1 MRQIKFGLYL
11 PTGDFARARRV
22 AQRAERQGFYSLS
35 INDHLYSP
43 MGERDPQLESFTT
56 LSAIAAITTR
66 IRLAPAVVAM
76 SFRNPALLAKTAST
90 LDCISNGR
98 FIMGL
103 GSGWQRTE
111 YEAHGYRYPSTTE
124 RLDQL
129 EDGIQVLKAMW
140 TQDEPTYQ
148 GRFFSIKN
156 AYNNPRPVQ
165 KPYPPLMLGG
175 SGPKLLEIAARHAD
189 IALLT
194 APIYH
199 DKDSVQDPTAAV
211 KFTKAVLKR
220 RIGQLRDLTRA
231 AGRDPDSIE
240 LASLVFV
247 RMARDKSQADAMV
260 RQSAAQMGFPS
271 EEAVRNSPGLL
282 IGTPDEV
289 KRELQSRI
297 EEFGL
302 TFFTAAIFGQEAY
315 EMWVDE
321 IMPAFQGK
329 SEQ

>member
-1 MRQIKFGLYL
+1 MREIKFGLYL

-22 AQRAERQGFYSLS
+22 AERAERQGFYSLS

-43 MGERDPQLESFTT
+43 MGERDPQLECFTT
-56 LSAIAAITTR
+56 LSAIAAITTK

-111 YEAHGYRYPSTTE
+111 YDAHGFPYPSTTE

-129 EDGIQVLKAMW
+129 EDGIKVLKAMW
-140 TQDEPTYQ
+140 TQDEPAYQ
-148 GRFFSIKN
+148 GRYFSVRN
-156 AYNNPRPVQ
+156 AYNHPRPVQ
-165 KPYPPLMLGG
+165 KPYPPIMLGG
-175 SGPKLLEIAARHAD
+175 SGPRLLEIAARHAD

-194 APIYH
+194 PPIYH
-199 DKDSVQDPTAAV
+199 DKDSVQDPTSAV
-211 KFTKAVLKR
+211 RFTKNVLKR
-220 RIGQLRDLTRA
+220 RIGQLKDLARS

-247 RMARDKSQADAMV
+247 RMARDKSQADEIV
-260 RQSAAQMGFPS
+260 RQSVAQMGFPN
-271 EEAVRNSPGLL
+271 EETARSSPASLM
-282 IGTPDEV
+282 GTPEEV
-289 KRELQSRI
+289 RRELRSRI
-297 EEFGL
+297 DEFGL
-302 TFFTAAIFGQEAY
+302 TFFTAALFGQETY
-315 EMWVDE
+315 EMFVGE
-321 IMPAFQGK
+321 IMPAFAG
-329 SEQ
+329 

>member
-22 AQRAERQGFYSLS
+22 AERAEKQGFYSLS

-43 MGERDPQLESFTT
+43 MGERDPQLECFTT
-56 LSAIAAITTR
+56 LSAIAAITTK

-98 FIMGL
+98 LIMGL

-111 YEAHGYRYPSTTE
+111 YDAHGYPYPSTTE

-129 EDGIQVLKAMW
+129 EDGINVLKAMW
-140 TQDEPTYQ
+140 TQEEPTYQ
-148 GRFFSIKN
+148 GRYFSVRN
-156 AYNNPRPVQ
+156 AYNHPRPVQ
-165 KPYPPLMLGG
+165 KPYPPIMLGG
-175 SGPKLLEIAARHAD
+175 SGPRLLEIAARHAD

-194 APIYH
+194 PPIYH

-211 KFTKAVLKR
+211 RFTKTVLKR
-220 RIGQLRDLTRA
+220 RIGQLTELTRA

-247 RMARDKSQADAMV
+247 RMARDKSKADEIV
-260 RQSAAQMGFPS
+260 RQSVAQMGFPN
-271 EEAVRNSPGLL
+271 EDVARNSPASLM
-282 IGTPDEV
+282 GTPEEV
-289 KRELQSRI
+289 KHELRSRI
-297 EEFGL
+297 DDFGL
-302 TFFTAAIFGQEAY
+302 TFFTVALFGQDTY
-315 EMWVDE
+315 EMFVNE
-321 IMPAFQGK
+321 IMPAFA
-329 SEQ
+329 S

>member
-22 AQRAERQGFYSLS
+22 AERAERQGFYSLS

-43 MGERDPQLESFTT
+43 MGERDPQLECFST
-56 LSAIAAITTR
+56 LSAIAAVTTKV
-66 IRLAPAVVAM
+66 RLAPAVAAM
-76 SFRNPALLAKTAST
+76 SFRNPSLLAKTVST

-98 FIMGL
+98 LILGL

-111 YEAHGYRYPSTTE
+111 YDAHGFPYPSTTE

-129 EDGIQVLKAMW
+129 EDGIRVLKAMW

-148 GRFFSIKN
+148 GRYFSVKN
-156 AYNNPRPVQ
+156 AYNHPRPVQ

-175 SGPKLLEIAARHAD
+175 SGPKLLEISARHAD

-199 DKDSVQDPTAAV
+199 DKDAVQDPASAV
-211 KFTKAVLKR
+211 RFTKNVLRK

-247 RMARDKSQADAMV
+247 RMAREKSKADALV
-260 RQSAAQMGFPS
+260 RQSMAQMGFPN
-271 EEAVRNSPGLL
+271 EEAVRTSPGLL
-282 IGTPDEV
+282 VGTPEEV

-302 TFFTAAIFGQEAY
+302 TYFTAAIFGQDAY
-315 EMWVDE
+315 EMFVNE
-321 IMPAFQGK
+321 IMPAFATQ
-329 SEQ
+329 

>member
-1 MRQIKFGLYL
+1 MREIKFGLYL

-22 AQRAERQGFYSLS
+22 AERAEQQGFYSLS
-35 INDHLYSP
+35 LNDHLYSP
-43 MGERDPQLESFTT
+43 MGERDPQLECFST

-98 FIMGL
+98 LILGL

-111 YEAHGYRYPSTTE
+111 YDAHGFPYPSTTE

-129 EDGIQVLKAMW
+129 EDGIRVLKAMW

-148 GRFFSIKN
+148 GRYFSIKN
-156 AYNNPRPVQ
+156 AYNHPRPVQ

-175 SGPKLLEIAARHAD
+175 SGKKLLEIAARHAD

-194 APIYH
+194 PPIYH
-199 DKDSVQDPTAAV
+199 DKDSVQDPAAAV
-211 KFTKAVLKR
+211 NFTKTVLKR
-220 RIGQLRDLTRA
+220 RIDQLKALARD

-240 LASLVFV
+240 LASLVFATI
-247 RMARDKSQADAMV
+247 ARDKARADALV
-260 RQSAAQMGFPS
+260 AETAARMHFPS
-271 EEAVRNSPGLL
+271 PEAARSAPALL
-282 IGTPDEV
+282 MGTADEV

-297 EEFGL
+297 EMGL
-302 TFFTAAIFGQEAY
+302 TYFTAAVFGQESY
-315 EMWVDE
+315 EIFVNE
-321 IMPAFQGK
+321 IMPAFR
-329 SEQ
+329 

>member
-1 MRQIKFGLYL
+1 MREIKFGLYL

-22 AQRAERQGFYSLS
+22 AERAEKQGFYSVS

-43 MGERDPQLESFTT
+43 MGERDPQLECFST
-56 LSAIAAITTR
+56 LSAIAAITTK

-98 FIMGL
+98 LILGL

-111 YEAHGYRYPSTTE
+111 YDAHGFPYPSTTE

-129 EDGIQVLKAMW
+129 EDGINVLKAMW
-140 TQDEPTYQ
+140 TQAEPAYK
-148 GRFFSIKN
+148 GRYFTVKN
-156 AYNNPRPVQ
+156 AYNLPRPEQ

-175 SGPKLLEIAARHAD
+175 SGPRLLEIAARHAD

-194 APIYH
+194 PPIYH

-211 KFTKAVLKR
+211 KFTKTVLKR
-220 RIGQLRDLTRA
+220 RIGQLNDLARA

-247 RMARDKSQADAMV
+247 RMARDKSAADAMV
-260 RQSAAQMGFPS
+260 RQSVAQMGFPN
-271 EEAVRNSPGLL
+271 EEAARNSPASVM
-282 IGTPDEV
+282 GTVDEV
-289 KRELQSRI
+289 KRELRSRI
-297 EEFGL
+297 DNFGL
-302 TFFTAAIFGQEAY
+302 TYFTAALFGQETY
-315 EMWVDE
+315 EMFVNE
-321 IMPAFQGK
+321 IMPTFG
-329 SEQ
+329 